1 MRTRGKFVR
10 KERWYSIC
18 SIHQEYNKDCPMCNS
33 GTWNNV
39 ILIWLDSLLYKVSY
53 PLWYNKM
60 NGEFP
65 TKNFKKDLK
74 K

>member
-1 MRTRGKFVR
+1 MRTRGKFIF

-18 SIHQEYNKDCPMCNS
+18 SMHQEYDETCHMCRT

-39 ILIWLDSLLYKVSY
+39 VTLWFRNLQHDYAYPFWYK
-53 PLWYNKM
+53 KM

-65 TKNFKKDLK
+65 PKNFKKDD
-74 K
+74 